1 LLARVSRPGA
11 RVALSVWGSAN
22 ETVFGTLAAAL
33 RVGAGDRSPLDYGYV
48 TRLGEPGVLEE
59 LLTNAG
65 WAQPAVR
72 RFEGLGRVAPS
83 AEVIWVGV
91 TSGGTTF
98 ATLVADLSVADRQR
112 VEDEFL
118 QRCEAFR
125 QPDGLH
131 VPAVQ
136 VLATATR

>member
-1 LLARVSRPGA
+1 M
-11 RVALSVWGSAN
+11 SVCGSAE
-22 ETVFGTLAAAL
+22 ETFFGTLAAAL
-33 RVGAGDRSPLDYGYV
+33 RVGAGDRLPLDYGYV
-48 TRLGEPGVLEE
+48 TRLGEPGVLEDV
-59 LLTNAG
+59 LADAG

-72 RFEGLGRVAPS
+72 RFEGFGGIAPS
-83 AEVIWVGV
+83 AEVIWAGV

-98 ATLVADLSVADRQR
+98 ATIVADLSDADRQR
-112 VEDEFL
+112 VKDEFL

-125 QPDGLH
+125 QSDGLR